1 MNPVATDSRL
11 RTRALSLGH
20 GPDLV
25 IDGLDLA
32 LPERRVTVIVGPN
45 GYGKS
50 TLLGGLART
59 LRARG
64 GAVLLDGRE
73 LTRIPTREIAR
84 TIGMLPQSAIAP
96 DGLTVRDLVR
106 YGRQPHQGL
115 LRQWSAADAHAVE
128 EALTAADLHSLAD
141 RPLETLSGGQR
152 RRAWIAMAVAQ
163 ETEILLLDEPTSA
176 LDTGHALEVLELVR
190 SLAAQGRTPVL
201 VLVLV
206 LHDLT
211 TACRYADHM
220 IALKDG
226 AVVAQGAPSAIISPD
241 LVRELYGVESA
252 ILTDPV
258 HGTPVICPLHI
269 ATPRQAPEPGATAR
283 SGRGGRGGR
292 SGSASLVLLL
302 ALSVSRKRMYNVVKL
317 SSGGSAP
324 GSR

>member
-1 MNPVATDSRL
+1 MNPVDADSRL

-20 GPDLV
+20 GSDLV

-32 LPERRVTVIVGPN
+32 LPQRRVTVIVGPN
-45 GYGKS
+45 GCGKS
-50 TLLGGLART
+50 TLLSGLART
-59 LRARG
+59 LRPRG

-73 LTRIPTREIAR
+73 FAKIPTREIAR

-115 LRQWSAADAHAVE
+115 LRQWSAADARAVE
-128 EALTAADLHSLAD
+128 EALTAADLHGLAD

-152 RRAWIAMAVAQ
+152 QRAWIAMAVAQ

-176 LDTGHALEVLELVR
+176 LDMGHALEVLELVR
-190 SLAAQGRTPVL
+190 SLAAQGRTP
-201 VLVLV
+201 VLV

-226 AVVAQGAPSAIISPD
+226 AVVARGAPSAIVSPD
-241 LVRELYGVESA
+241 LVRELYGVESS

-269 ATPRQAPEPGATAR
+269 ATSTA
-283 SGRGGRGGR
+283 GT
-292 SGSASLVLLL
+292 
-302 ALSVSRKRMYNVVKL
+302 
-317 SSGGSAP
+317 
-324 GSR
+324 

>member
-1 MNPVATDSRL
+1 MNPYQEVPVSRDREPSMNPRQEVPVNQAETGSRL
-11 RTRALSLGH
+11 RTRDLRLAH
-20 GPDLV
+20 GSRV
-25 IDGLDLA
+25 VVDGLDLA

-45 GYGKS
+45 GCGKS

-59 LRARG
+59 LPARG

-84 TIGMLPQSAIAP
+84 SIGMLPQSATAP

-115 LRQWSAADAHAVE
+115 LRQWSADDARAVE
-128 EALTAADLHSLAD
+128 EALTAADLHGLAD

-152 RRAWIAMAVAQ
+152 QRAWIAMAVAQ
-163 ETEILLLDEPTSA
+163 ETPILLLDEPTSA
-176 LDTGHALEVLELVR
+176 LDMGHALEVLELVR

-201 VLVLV
+201 VL
-206 LHDLT
+206 HDLT

-226 AVVAQGAPSAIISPD
+226 AIVAQGPPSAIVSPE

-258 HGTPVICPLHI
+258 HGTPVVCPL
-269 ATPRQAPEPGATAR
+269 RVAPSGADA
-283 SGRGGRGGR
+283 
-292 SGSASLVLLL
+292 
-302 ALSVSRKRMYNVVKL
+302 
-317 SSGGSAP
+317 
-324 GSR
+324 

>member
-1 MNPVATDSRL
+1 MNPVDTDSRL

-20 GPDLV
+20 GSDLV

-45 GYGKS
+45 GCGKS

-152 RRAWIAMAVAQ
+152 QRAWIAMAVAQ

-176 LDTGHALEVLELVR
+176 LDMGHALEVLELVR
-190 SLAAQGRTPVL
+190 SLAAQGRTP
-201 VLVLV
+201 VLV

-226 AVVAQGAPSAIISPD
+226 AVVAQGAPSAIVSPA

-269 ATPRQAPEPGATAR
+269 ATSTTGA
-283 SGRGGRGGR
+283 
-292 SGSASLVLLL
+292 
-302 ALSVSRKRMYNVVKL
+302 
-317 SSGGSAP
+317 
-324 GSR
+324 